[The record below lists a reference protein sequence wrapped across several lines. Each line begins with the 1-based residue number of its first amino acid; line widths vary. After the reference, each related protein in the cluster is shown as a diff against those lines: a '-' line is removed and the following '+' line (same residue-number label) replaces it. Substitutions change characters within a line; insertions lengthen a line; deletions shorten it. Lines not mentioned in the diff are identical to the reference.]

1 MNIGI
6 DIDDTISNTYERLV
20 SDVYKYAEDVLK
32 RKIEPNYLVNHAYYN
47 LPATWN
53 FSIEEDK
60 YFWNNYFADIIKN
73 VTPKDD
79 AAQVIKTLKEKG
91 HNIILITARIEV
103 ENADVT
109 EITKNWLKENGI
121 IFDKLIVNVNDKLEM
136 AKKENISI
144 FIDDN
149 IRNCSMVASSG
160 YIKTYMFTTVA
171 NMHYE
176 NENIKRVNS
185 WKEIYDEIKDII

>member
-1 MNIGI
+1 
-6 DIDDTISNTYERLV
+6 
-20 SDVYKYAEDVLK
+20 
-32 RKIEPNYLVNHAYYN
+32 
-47 LPATWN
+47 
-53 FSIEEDK
+53 
-60 YFWNNYFADIIKN
+60 
-73 VTPKDD
+73 
-79 AAQVIKTLKEKG
+79 
-91 HNIILITARIEV
+91 
-103 ENADVT
+103 
-109 EITKNWLKENGI
+109 
-121 IFDKLIVNVNDKLEM
+121 M